1 MTRPDSSPAGGN
13 DSTISNSLLQR
24 VRNREDDAW
33 QRMVEMYGPLVH
45 RWIRRMNVQEN
56 DAADIAQNVFQY
68 VAAKIDD
75 FRRDSP
81 DQSFRVWLW
90 TACRYRILDHYREK
104 KHRPVGHGGS
114 TAHQRIMNV
123 PELPEQPEPDDS
135 PEGVRELAEVVRR
148 AIGIVQGRTAD
159 NTWRAFWR
167 TAVEGDEPNDVA
179 EDLGVSVWT
188 VYKARTRVLTR
199 LRGELDDLVNVEM
212 FLHPVTEPEEP
223 DRDATPAD

>member
-1 MTRPDSSPAGGN
+1 MTDTSRSSRNSRN

-33 QRMVEMYGPLVH
+33 QRMMEMYGPLVH
-45 RWIRRMNVQEN
+45 RWIRRMNVQES

-68 VAAKIDD
+68 VTTKIDD

-104 KHRPVGHGGS
+104 KQNPEGRGGS
-114 TAHQRIMNV
+114 TAHHHIMNI
-123 PELPEQPEPDDS
+123 PELPEKPEPDDS
-135 PEGVRELAEVVRR
+135 PEGVREMAEVVKR
-148 AIGIVQGRTAD
+148 AISIVQGRTAD

-167 TAVEGDEPNDVA
+167 TAVEGDEPNNVA

-188 VYKARTRVLTR
+188 VYKARTRVLNR
-199 LRGELDDLVNVEM
+199 LRGELDGLIEVEN
-212 FLHPVTEPEEP
+212 FLHVTPEPEEE
-223 DRDATPAD
+223 PAE